1 MEAMMG
7 IPTQPKLMNLLL
19 VDDEPRATRRIGRI
33 LRSKGF
39 RVHVAP
45 SADRALD
52 KLNRYAADAVILDM
66 RLGDEGSPDGLA
78 LAQQIRAINP
88 SLPLVGMSSFAV
100 TAFQARDTDATVDQW
115 LNKIDIVEKG
125 DADALDKLVSKIKS
139 SKVIVPQ
146 PPAPKPIVDIVGV
159 GRILAKHLAYDPTLV
174 HGLSP
179 EEFEE
184 LICDRL
190 SAMGLEAQRVG
201 GTFQK
206 DGGIDIVFWSKR
218 PNFPFLGAA
227 QVKHHRRPKTKEGV
241 GSVRDFAGAI
251 AGQAFGAGIIV
262 TNTSFTADAEWF
274 ARERAKLIRLRD
286 YHDVRRWLLGDFT
299 DDAEWREIPES
310 IQLCPGVTIDL
321 RRRTKR

>member
-1 MEAMMG
+1 MG

-19 VDDEPRATRRIGRI
+19 VDDEPRATRRIGKM

-39 RVHVAP
+39 SVHVAP

-52 KLNRYAADAVILDM
+52 KLNRYPVDAVILDM
-66 RLGDEGSPDGLA
+66 RFGDEGSPDGLA

-100 TAFQARDTDATVDQW
+100 TAYRARDTDANVNQW
-115 LNKIDIVEKG
+115 LKKVDIVEKRNS
-125 DADALDKLVSKIKS
+125 DAFVDELVNKIQL
-139 SKVIVPQ
+139 SKVVVPE
-146 PPAPKPIVDIVGV
+146 PPPPKPIVDVIGV
-159 GRILAKHLAYDPTLV
+159 GRILAKHLAYEPTLV

-206 DGGIDIVFWSKR
+206 DGGIDIVFWS
-218 PNFPFLGAA
+218 NASSFPFLGAA
-227 QVKHHRRPKTKEGV
+227 QVKHHRRPRTKESV

-286 YHDVRRWLLGDFT
+286 YHDVCRWLLGDFT
-299 DDAEWREIPES
+299 HDAEWREIPES

-321 RRRTKR
+321 RRRAKG

>member
-1 MEAMMG
+1 MG
-7 IPTQPKLMNLLL
+7 IPRQPKMNVLL
-19 VDDEPRATRRIGRI
+19 VDDEPRTTQRIGRM

-52 KLNRYAADAVILDM
+52 KLNRYPADVAILDM
-66 RLGDEGSPDGLA
+66 RFGDESAPNGLE

-88 SLPLVGMSSFAV
+88 TLPLVGMSSFAV
-100 TAFQARDTDATVDQW
+100 TAYQARDIDANVDQW
-115 LNKIDIVEKG
+115 LKKIDIGEKG
-125 DADALDKLVSKIKS
+125 DAGAFVDELVRKIKA
-139 SKVIVPQ
+139 SKAVVPE
-146 PPAPKPIVDIVGV
+146 PPPPKPMVDVIGV
-159 GRILAKHLAYDPTLV
+159 GRILAKHLAHDPTLV

-190 SAMGLEAQRVG
+190 SAMGLEARRVG
-201 GTFQK
+201 GAFQK
-206 DGGIDIVFWSKR
+206 DGGIDIVFWSNGS
-218 PNFPFLGAA
+218 NFPFLGAA
-227 QVKHHRRPKTKEGV
+227 QVKHHRTPRTNEGV

-251 AGQAFGAGIIV
+251 AGQPFGAGIIV

-286 YHDVRRWLLGDFT
+286 YHDVRRWLLGDFA

-321 RRRTKR
+321 RKRR

>member
-1 MEAMMG
+1 MG
-7 IPTQPKLMNLLL
+7 IPTQPKLMNVLL
-19 VDDEPRATRRIGRI
+19 VDDEPRATRRIGRM

-45 SADRALD
+45 SADQALD
-52 KLNRYAADAVILDM
+52 KLNRADAVILDM
-66 RLGDEGSPDGLA
+66 RFGDEGSPDGLA
-78 LAQQIRAINP
+78 LARQIRAINP
-88 SLPLVGMSSFAV
+88 SLPLVGMSSFAM
-100 TAFQARDTDATVDQW
+100 TAYQPRDTDANVDQW
-115 LNKIDIVEKG
+115 LPKINIVEKG
-125 DADALDKLVSKIKS
+125 DPDAFVDELVSKIKL
-139 SKVIVPQ
+139 SKVVVPES
-146 PPAPKPIVDIVGV
+146 PPPKPIVDVIGV
-159 GRILAKHLAYDPTLV
+159 GRILAKHLVYEPTLV

-190 SAMGLEAQRVG
+190 SAMGMEVRRVG
-201 GTFQK
+201 GAFQK
-206 DGGIDIVFWSKR
+206 DGGIDIVFWSNGS
-218 PNFPFLGAA
+218 NFPFLGAA
-227 QVKHHRRPKTKEGV
+227 QVKHHKRPRTKEGV

-251 AGQAFGAGIIV
+251 AGQPFGAGIIV

-286 YHDVRRWLLGDFT
+286 YQDVRRWLLGDFT

-321 RRRTKR
+321 RRRAKR